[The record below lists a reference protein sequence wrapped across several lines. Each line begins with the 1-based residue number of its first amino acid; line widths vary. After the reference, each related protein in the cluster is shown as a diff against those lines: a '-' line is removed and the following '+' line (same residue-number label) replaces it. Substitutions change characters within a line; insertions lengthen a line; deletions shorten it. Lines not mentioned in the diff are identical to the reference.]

1 MRHIFSGDRTVGA
14 ATIVADGGRSIVT
27 RLAGCAGPRAR
38 REMYLDSCMMSSI
51 PLRGNHHQAPSRP
64 SFSTSLS
71 LNVRSTSH
79 ETPCRDGRPRAPRPW
94 ADDRERQRAAWRTL
108 TTSTQPPALARGHT
122 VYTHSVRDHHY
133 ETTRVASV
141 PLAAIRW
148 RPRGE
153 DGEMAGAGGVRA
165 HAAREH
171 TNEQRNTQ
179 QQFGS
184 LALLWRSPHTHRMSV
199 MTGWQ
204 ACPCAR
210 TRHAHRGKRN
220 ASACSFRHQRPAS
233 VPI

>member
-1 MRHIFSGDRTVGA
+1 M
-14 ATIVADGGRSIVT
+14 
-27 RLAGCAGPRAR
+27 
-38 REMYLDSCMMSSI
+38 
-51 PLRGNHHQAPSRP
+51 
-64 SFSTSLS
+64 
-71 LNVRSTSH
+71 SH
-79 ETPCRDGRPRAPRPW
+79 ETALVRGDHEAGNRSSRFATTAPLMHCARAYR
-94 ADDRERQRAAWRTL
+94 
-108 TTSTQPPALARGHT
+108 
-122 VYTHSVRDHHY
+122 YTHSVRDHHY

-210 TRHAHRGKRN
+210 TRHAHRGSEMPRL
-220 ASACSFRHQRPAS
+220 AHSATKDQPPCQSNHPHPQPPHCCCRSLMRLLPVPSPAMRRHRMRRSWPPAPLMS
-233 VPI
+233 ESSIPLLREAP